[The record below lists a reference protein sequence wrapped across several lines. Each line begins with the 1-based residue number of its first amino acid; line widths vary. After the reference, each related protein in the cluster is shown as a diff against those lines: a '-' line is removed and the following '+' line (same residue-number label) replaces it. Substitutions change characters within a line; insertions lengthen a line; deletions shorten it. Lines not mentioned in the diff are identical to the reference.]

1 MSRRSPAS
9 SSPRKPRRKGVSG
22 PSPAALAAALVEAV
36 APDLAHPDPLQ
47 AQLAASFVVA
57 DALDAYWDAIA
68 SEQQRGE
75 TGDDVPRPAI
85 ASLRLL
91 AELRDPSLRNEAL
104 ALVVALG
111 SLDPNDDA
119 VQGAA
124 GEAAKR
130 LRFLGA
136 KPPSWAEAIAAPE
149 LLGIWVVRDVFSE
162 SMTYYLGAR
171 FPGSDVGHC
180 VAARVA
186 QLGHAELVDVFVAE
200 GPEVLVPEVERALA
214 EDPEASLLRL
224 ESPSRAQAAQLLWD
238 VVAGVEETFG
248 EELDDDAFDVISLL
262 EARLSLLDTELESAS
277 DEELARTSH
286 RTSLD
291 ELDEPA
297 IVEQFLASDGYRTTD
312 GTHEQLAPAI
322 VAWASGSIA
331 DGLARMSPNL
341 VLELLSALAHAA
353 ETDEQRALL
362 LEHGV
367 PTTLAWVRFTSAL
380 VGLPQEAIDVLEQV
394 ATSAGDDFD
403 HLVRHGAPP
412 SAGMSDRLLELML
425 EDGVDPGSQDEL
437 DAWSAAWN
445 ELTDEQRIARMDA

>member
-1 MSRRSPAS
+1 MSRRSPS

-68 SEQQRGE
+68 SAQEAGE
-75 TGDDVPRPAI
+75 SGDDVPRPAI

-91 AELRDPSLRNEAL
+91 AELRDPTLRNEAL
-104 ALVVALG
+104 ALVLALG
-111 SLDPNDDA
+111 SLDPGDEA
-119 VQGAA
+119 VQAAA
-124 GEAAKR
+124 GDAAKR

-136 KPPSWAEAIAAPE
+136 KPPSWSEAIAAPE
-149 LLGIWVVRDVFSE
+149 LLGIWAVRDVFSE
-162 SMTYYLGAR
+162 SLTYYLGAR
-171 FPGSDVGHC
+171 FPGSDAGHC
-180 VAARVA
+180 VAARIA

-200 GPEVLVPEVERALA
+200 GPEVLVPEVERTLA
-214 EDPEASLLRL
+214 EDAEASLLRL
-224 ESPSRAQAAQLLWD
+224 EQPSRAQAAQLLWD

-248 EELDDDAFDVISLL
+248 EELDDDAFDVIALL
-262 EARLSLLDTELESAS
+262 EARLSLLDDELDAAS
-277 DEELARTSH
+277 DEELRRTSH

-297 IVEQFLASDGYRTTD
+297 IVEHFLASDAYGATD
-312 GTHEQLAPAI
+312 GTHEELAPAI

-362 LEHGV
+362 IEHGV
-367 PTTLAWVRFTSAL
+367 PTTRAWVRFTSAL
-380 VGLPQEAIDVLEQV
+380 VELPQEAVDVLEQV
-394 ATSAGDDFD
+394 LTSASSDFE
-403 HLVRHGAPP
+403 HLVRHGTPP
-412 SAGMSDRLLELML
+412 SAGMSDQLFELML
-425 EDGVDPGSQDEL
+425 EDGVDPGNQDEL
-437 DAWSAAWN
+437 DAWSAEWN
-445 ELTDEQRIARMDA
+445 ALTDEQRIARLER